1 MARFQIEGGYPL
13 HGEVKI
19 DGMKNAAVAMMIA
32 AILIEDVC
40 VLENVPLIMDVVVT
54 IETLRQM
61 GVCIDWEDESTLRID
76 AKRVI
81 SAAAPDELV
90 RKMRASSYLLGAEL
104 GRFGK
109 SRIAYPG
116 GCDFGQRPLD
126 QHIKGFAALGAD
138 CDLGRN
144 YISVAANGLH
154 GAEVEFDLI
163 SVGATMNVMLAAVK
177 ANGKTVLHRAA
188 CEPHICDVAHFL
200 NACGAKIEGI
210 GTNTLTIYGG
220 MTLHG
225 CRYRILPDMIEAG
238 TFLLATATCG
248 GSVML
253 HDVIPSHLECVT
265 AELIQAGATIAET
278 ENTIKIDSIPNKMH
292 AFSIK
297 TGAYPLF
304 PTDLQPQVGA
314 YLATENGVGEIT
326 ESVWAHRF
334 QYCEELKKM
343 GAQIMIKDDTAR
355 FYGCKLHPAEVKAVD
370 LRAGAAMV
378 IAALATKGV
387 SNVNQIYHIERGYS
401 HFAEKLQALGA
412 KITRF
417 E

>member
-32 AILIEDVC
+32 AILIDDVC
-40 VLENVPLIMDVVVT
+40 ILENVPLIMDVVVT

-61 GVCIDWEDESTLRID
+61 GIVIEWLDESTLKMDSR
-76 AKRVI
+76 
-81 SAAAPDELV
+81 SMTNGAAPDELV
-90 RKMRASSYLLGAEL
+90 RKMRASSYLLGAQL

-116 GCDFGQRPLD
+116 GCNFGQRPLD
-126 QHIKGFAALGAD
+126 QHIKGFSALGAT

-144 YISVAANGLH
+144 YITVAGEKLH
-154 GAEVEFDLI
+154 GAEIDFDLI

-177 ANGKTVLHRAA
+177 AQGRTVLTHAA
-188 CEPHICDVAHFL
+188 REPHICDVAQFL
-200 NACGAKIEGI
+200 NRCGASIHGI
-210 GTNTLTIYGG
+210 GTNTLTIEGG
-220 MTLHG
+220 VPLHG

-238 TFLLATATCG
+238 TFLLSTAACG
-248 GSVML
+248 GSVTL
-253 HDVIPSHLECVT
+253 TNVISDHLTCVT
-265 AELIQAGATIAET
+265 EPLRLAGASIE
-278 ENTIKIDSIPNKMH
+278 EMHNYLKIDCILDKMTT
-292 AFSIK
+292 FSIE

-304 PTDLQPQVGA
+304 PTDLQPQLGA
-314 YLATENGVGEIT
+314 YFATKKGVGEIR

-343 GAQIMIKDDTAR
+343 GARIVIDQNLAR
-355 FYGCKLHPAEVKAVD
+355 FYGGILHPAEVKAVD

-378 IAALATKGV
+378 IAGLATKGMTC
-387 SNVNQIYHIERGYS
+387 VNQIYHIERGYS
-401 HFAEKLQALGA
+401 HFAEKLQVLGA